1 MDNPE
6 HRFSFE
12 KFSAHPFFR
21 AVNAW
26 LVEHARISRNAAV
39 VDLGCGVGTV
49 TEMILERLDPQAG
62 AVVYAIDP
70 SPSAL
75 EIAQSRIRSSIVR
88 FLRGTAERLSQL
100 VPQVDAVLFCNA
112 IHLVQDKALVCREVL
127 SVLRKGGV
135 FAFNTSFF
143 EGAYP
148 PETLRFYTMWVL
160 RAIRF
165 LRRQGIELARGV
177 KVTAMRWLTPEQY
190 AEMLAQTGFGEIQME
205 LQTHALSEQ
214 SLLDI
219 SEFDLFIEGALPGVP
234 LEVAS
239 QALQEGVR
247 QAFREIGWT
256 AVPRTWLQVIAR
268 RT

>member
-1 MDNPE
+1 MDSPG

-26 LVEHARISRNAAV
+26 LVEHARLSRNATV

-62 AVVYAIDP
+62 ALVYAIDP

-75 EIAQSRIRSSIVR
+75 EIARARIRSSIVR
-88 FLRGTAERLSQL
+88 FLQGTAERLSQL

-112 IHLVQDKALVCREVL
+112 IHLVQEKALVCREVL

-135 FAFNTSFF
+135 FAFNTTFF

-148 PETLRFYTMWVL
+148 PETIRFYTVWVL

-177 KVTAMRWLTPEQY
+177 KTTAMRWLTPEQY
-190 AEMLAQTGFGEIQME
+190 AEMLTRTGFREIQME
-205 LQTHALSEQ
+205 LHTHALSEQ

-234 LEVAS
+234 LEIGS

-247 QAFREIGWT
+247 QTFQELGLT
-256 AVPRTWLQVIAR
+256 AVPRTWLQVIASR
-268 RT
+268 A

>member
-1 MDNPE
+1 MDSPE
-6 HRFSFE
+6 HRFSFA
-12 KFSAHPFFR
+12 KFSAHGFFR

-26 LVEHARISRNAAV
+26 LVEHAGIPTNATV

-49 TEMILERLDPQAG
+49 TEMILERLDPRAG

-75 EIAQSRIRSSIVR
+75 EIARSRIRSSIVR

-100 VPQVDAVLFCNA
+100 VPQADVVLFCNA
-112 IHLVQDKALVCREVL
+112 IHLIQEKALVCREVV
-127 SVLRKGGV
+127 SVLRRGGV
-135 FAFNTSFF
+135 FAFNTTFF

-148 PETLRFYTMWVL
+148 PETVRFYTVWIL
-160 RAIRF
+160 RAVRF
-165 LRRQGIELARGV
+165 LKQRGIEFTRGA
-177 KVTAMRWLTPEQY
+177 KATAMRWLTPAQY
-190 AEMLAQTGFGEIQME
+190 AEMLEEVGFGEIRME
-205 LQTHALSEQ
+205 LQTQPLSEQ

-234 LEVAS
+234 LEIGA

-247 QAFREIGWT
+247 QAFRELGMT

-268 RT
+268 RV